1 MIIVLLK
8 FFHMLKIQMKQNI
21 NILLNNVKIME
32 ASKIQRLSL
41 NIQIICR
48 MSIKMLKSTTQ
59 AENVTY

>member
-21 NILLNNVKIME
+21 NILLKNVKIME

>member
-8 FFHMLKIQMKQNI
+8 FIHMLKIQMKQNI
-21 NILLNNVKIME
+21 NILLKNVKIME